1 MPMTANEYRAAIL
14 ALGLSQVKAG
24 EALEI
29 SERTSR
35 RYARD
40 GIPAYAINRIRRRLD
55 RLADARKEDKK

>member
-1 MPMTANEYRAAIL
+1 MTANEYRAAIL
-14 ALGLSQVKAG
+14 ALDLSQVKAG

-40 GIPAYAINRIRRRLD
+40 GVPAYAIPRITRRLK
-55 RLADARKEDKK
+55 RLADEKGTER

>member
-1 MPMTANEYRAAIL
+1 MTATEYRAAIL

-35 RYARD
+35 RYAQT
-40 GIPAYAINRIRRRLD
+40 GVPEYAITRIKRRLQ
-55 RLADARKEDKK
+55 RLADARKEKQND